1 MKEFGAAL
9 ALAGIFTTIGLAVRA
24 QERPAAFVP
33 VTDGILRQP
42 AAADWLSW
50 RRTTNGWGY
59 SPLEQIN
66 RTNVTRLQEI
76 WSREMGAG
84 RQEATP
90 LVYQG
95 TMYLP
100 HPSDFIQALDAAT
113 GSVRWEYHRA
123 LPADLQRANEANRNL
138 AIYGSTIIDTSSD
151 NQVFALD
158 AATGRLAWET
168 RIYDHTKPATA
179 SGGPI
184 IANGKVIAGRN
195 CLPNAGPDGCIVT
208 AHDARTG
215 RELWRVRT
223 IPKAG
228 EPGYESWGS
237 VPPEQR
243 LHVGTW
249 MPPSYDA
256 ELNLVFIGTSVTS
269 PAPKFALGGNDN
281 QHLYHNSTLALDAD
295 TGKLVWHYQHV
306 VDHWDLDHPFERIL
320 VETAV
325 APDASEVTWI
335 NPRIRPGERRP
346 VMTGIPGKTGIIY
359 TLDRRTGEF
368 LWARATVFQNVVSR
382 IDGSTGGVTVNPD
395 ALFTAVGQEKLI
407 CPGSSGG
414 KNWPAGA
421 YSPLTNAMYQPM
433 QQICMTMSPNTAR
446 PGGTS
451 LYGFNSRTLISP
463 GTDKVGVIYAV
474 SAETGKTLWKHEQR
488 AGMLSLVATGGG
500 LIFAG
505 DAMGSLKA
513 LDDRSGQVLWETN
526 VGAPLSGYP
535 ITYAVNG
542 RQYLAVSTG
551 VSNTST
557 ITARLTPELQ
567 TAARNRI
574 VVFALP

>member
-1 MKEFGAAL
+1 MKRLGATL
-9 ALAGIFTTIGLAVRA
+9 VLAGLLTTIGLALRA

-33 VTDGILRQP
+33 VTDAVLREP

-50 RRTTNGWGY
+50 RRTTNGWGF

-66 RTNVTRLQEI
+66 RTNVSRLQEV
-76 WSREMGAG
+76 WSREMSAG

-100 HPSDFIQALDAAT
+100 HPSDIIQALDAAT
-113 GSVRWEYHRA
+113 GSVRWEYRRQLLA
-123 LPADLQRANEANRNL
+123 GMQRANEANRNIT
-138 AIYGSTIIDTSSD
+138 IYGSTIIDTSSD

-158 AATGRLAWET
+158 VATGRLVWET

-184 IANGKVIAGRN
+184 IANGKVIAGRA
-195 CLPNAGPDGCIVT
+195 CLPNAGADGCIIT

-223 IPKAG
+223 IPKVG
-228 EPGYESWGS
+228 EPGYESWGN
-237 VPPEQR
+237 VLPEHR

-256 ELNLVFIGTSVTS
+256 ELNLIYIGTSVTS
-269 PAPKFALGGNDN
+269 PAPKFALGGNDK
-281 QHLYHNSTLALDAD
+281 QYLYHNSTLALDAD

-306 VDHWDLDHPFERIL
+306 VDHWDLDHTFERIL

-325 APDASEVTWI
+325 APDPAEVSWI
-335 NPRIRPGERRP
+335 NPRIRPGERRQ
-346 VMTGIPGKTGIIY
+346 VMTGIPGKTGLIY

-368 LWARATVFQNVVSR
+368 LWARSTIFQNVVGR
-382 IDGSTGGVTVNPD
+382 IDGATGAVTVNPD

-421 YSPLTNAMYQPM
+421 YSPVTNAMYQPM
-433 QQICMTMSPNTAR
+433 QQICMAMSPNTAQ

-451 LYGFNSRTLISP
+451 LYGFGNRTSISP

-488 AGMLSLVATGGG
+488 AGMLSLVATGDG

-513 LDDRSGQVLWETN
+513 LDDRTGQVLWETN

-542 RQYLAVSTG
+542 RQYVAVSTG
-551 VSNTST
+551 TSNTSA